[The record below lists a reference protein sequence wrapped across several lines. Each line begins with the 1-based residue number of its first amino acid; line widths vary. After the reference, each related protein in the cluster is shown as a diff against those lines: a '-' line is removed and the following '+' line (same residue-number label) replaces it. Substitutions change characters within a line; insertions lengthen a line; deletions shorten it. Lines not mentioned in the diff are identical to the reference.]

1 MDVFVDKPR
10 CTGCQHCFDVCPVAV
25 FVMKG
30 RGEPGNPDSAG
41 ANMDTAP
48 EDKKWKG
55 NTIDEVHK
63 KWEGVKDGH
72 NHFAKDNDGS
82 SGGLSVAVNGSA
94 CILCQACLIE
104 CEGECIHII
113 DDTGAKYLSIYK

>member
-1 MDVFVDKPR
+1 MDVYVDKPK
-10 CTGCQHCFDVCPVAV
+10 CTGCQHCFDVCPVGV

-30 RGEPGNPDSAG
+30 RGDQGSPNPDANSDSAPD
-41 ANMDTAP
+41 AS
-48 EDKKWKG
+48 KWKG
-55 NTIDEVHK
+55 AVVEEVRK

-72 NHFAKDNDGS
+72 SHFAKDNDGS

-104 CEGECIHII
+104 CEGECIHIT
-113 DDTGAKYLSIYK
+113 DDTGAKYDSIYR